1 MHINRSERNPPA
13 RARAAACVRSLARFG
28 IPAACGGLA
37 ALAFALSA
45 SAAAAQ
51 GFFEST
57 YLLDIRQGTA
67 RSAAVR
73 AASRGGFEL
82 TDGSAVSFRDWY
94 GSQWIDLQ
102 VDFLTR
108 LSDDL
113 GIIWGLT
120 TGESGEKYRITPG
133 FRIGFAYSAGISQTS
148 NLSLSVSTTLGSILS
163 ERPCTADYGNIGG
176 VRRVNCRL
184 AASALPPEETLR
196 YRMRM
201 NGLDDTRIAVQYE
214 FRF

>member
-1 MHINRSERNPPA
+1 MQIKPNRLNAPA
-13 RARAAACVRSLARFG
+13 RSRVVAGVRSLAGVG
-28 IPAACGGLA
+28 IPAACGGLP
-37 ALAFALSA
+37 ALAVAFFA

-57 YLLDIRQGTA
+57 YLLDIRQGTV

-82 TDGSAVSFRDWY
+82 SDGSVVSFRDWY
-94 GSQWIDLQ
+94 SSQWIDLQ

-108 LSDDL
+108 LSDDF
-113 GIIWGLT
+113 GFIWGLT
-120 TGESGEKYRITPG
+120 TGESGEKYHITPG
-133 FRIGFAYSAGISQTS
+133 FRIGFAYSASISETS
-148 NLSLSVSTTLGSILS
+148 NLSLSVSTTLGSILT
-163 ERPCTADYGNIGG
+163 ERACTADYGDIGG

-201 NGLDDTRIAVQYE
+201 NGLDDTRVAVQYE

>member
-1 MHINRSERNPPA
+1 MHINRDRRNAPA
-13 RARAAACVRSLARFG
+13 WSRAVAGARSLARSG
-28 IPAACGGLA
+28 IPAACGGLP
-37 ALAFALSA
+37 ALAVALAA
-45 SAAAAQ
+45 SAATAQ

-57 YLLDIRQGTA
+57 DLLDIRQGTA

-82 TDGSAVSFRDWY
+82 TDGSMVSFREWY
-94 GSQWIDLQ
+94 GSQWTDLQ

-113 GIIWGLT
+113 GLIWGLT
-120 TGESGEKYRITPG
+120 TGESGEKYRISPG
-133 FRIGFAYSAGISQTS
+133 FRIGFAYSTSISQTS
-148 NLSLSVSTTLGSILS
+148 DLSLTVSTTLGSTLT
-163 ERPCTADYGNIGG
+163 ERTCTADYGDIGG
-176 VRRVNCRL
+176 VQRVNCRL